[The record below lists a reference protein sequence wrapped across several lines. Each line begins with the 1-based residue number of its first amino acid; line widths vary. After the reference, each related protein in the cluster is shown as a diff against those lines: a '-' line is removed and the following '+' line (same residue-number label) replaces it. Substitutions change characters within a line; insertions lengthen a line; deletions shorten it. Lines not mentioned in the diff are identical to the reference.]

1 MISDYIVG
9 VDEVGR
15 GSLVGSA
22 VVCAFRS
29 DDEFFQ
35 TLPFAIVDSKKIS
48 HKKRQLI
55 YDFFTSNKSLN
66 FSYKI
71 VVAKQKEI
79 EQKNIHL
86 AILDS
91 MAKAVIGI
99 SKITDH
105 IIIDGK
111 FLPPELEKYHA
122 KTLVKADLK
131 IKQVSAA
138 SIIAKVYRDKI
149 LEKLHS
155 IESFYEWNKNA
166 GYGTKNHLSAITNIG
181 ISKFHRKTYQPI
193 SKLITKLST

>member
-1 MISDYIVG
+1 MSDHIVG
-9 VDEVGR
+9 IDEVGR

-29 DDEFFQ
+29 DDKFFQ
-35 TLPFAIVDSKKIS
+35 SLPFEVIDSKKIS
-48 HKKRQLI
+48 QKKREMI

-71 VVAKQKEI
+71 VIAKKKEI
-79 EQKNIHL
+79 EQKNIHK

-91 MAKAVIGI
+91 MAKAAVGI
-99 SKITDH
+99 SKMSDR

-111 FLPPELEKYHA
+111 FLPEELIRFKA
-122 KTLVKADLK
+122 QTLVKADIK

-149 LEKLHS
+149 LKKLHLK
-155 IESFYEWNKNA
+155 EAFYGWNKNA
-166 GYGTKNHLSAITNIG
+166 GYGTKNHLNAITSIG

>member
-1 MISDYIVG
+1 MSDHIVG
-9 VDEVGR
+9 IDEVGR

-29 DDEFFQ
+29 DDKFFQ
-35 TLPFAIVDSKKIS
+35 SLPFEVIDSKKIS
-48 HKKRQLI
+48 QKKREMI

-71 VVAKQKEI
+71 VIAKKKEI
-79 EQKNIHL
+79 EQKNIHK

-91 MAKAVIGI
+91 MAKAAVGI
-99 SKITDH
+99 SKMSDR

-111 FLPPELEKYHA
+111 FLPEELIRFKAE
-122 KTLVKADLK
+122 TLVKADIK

-149 LEKLHS
+149 LKKLHLK
-155 IESFYEWNKNA
+155 EAFYGWNKNA
-166 GYGTKNHLSAITNIG
+166 GYGTKNHLDAITRIG

>member
-1 MISDYIVG
+1 MSDHIVG
-9 VDEVGR
+9 IDEVGM

-29 DDEFFQ
+29 DDKFFQ
-35 TLPFAIVDSKKIS
+35 SLPFEVIDSKKIS
-48 HKKRQLI
+48 QKKREVI
-55 YDFFTSNKSLN
+55 YDFFTANKSLN

-71 VVAKQKEI
+71 VIAKKKEI
-79 EQKNIHL
+79 EQKNIHK

-91 MAKAVIGI
+91 MAKAAVGI
-99 SKITDH
+99 SKMSDR

-111 FLPPELEKYHA
+111 FLPEELIRFKAE
-122 KTLVKADLK
+122 TLVKADIK

-149 LEKLHS
+149 LKKLHLK
-155 IESFYEWNKNA
+155 EAFYGWNKNA
-166 GYGTKNHLSAITNIG
+166 GYGTKNHLDAITSIG

>member
-1 MISDYIVG
+1 MSDHIVG
-9 VDEVGR
+9 IDEVGR

-29 DDEFFQ
+29 DDKFFQ
-35 TLPFAIVDSKKIS
+35 SLPFEVIDSKKIS
-48 HKKRQLI
+48 QKKREMI

-71 VVAKQKEI
+71 VIAKKKEI
-79 EQKNIHL
+79 EQKNIHK

-91 MAKAVIGI
+91 MAKAAIGI
-99 SKITDH
+99 SKISDR

-111 FLPPELEKYHA
+111 FLPEELIRFKAE
-122 KTLVKADLK
+122 TLVKADIK

-149 LEKLHS
+149 LKKLHLK
-155 IESFYEWNKNA
+155 EVLYGWNKNA
-166 GYGTKNHLSAITNIG
+166 GYGTKNHLDAIASIG
-181 ISKFHRKTYQPI
+181 ISKFHRITYQPI

>member
-1 MISDYIVG
+1 MSNHIVG
-9 VDEVGR
+9 IDEVGR

-29 DDEFFQ
+29 DDKFFQ
-35 TLPFAIVDSKKIS
+35 TLPFEVIDSKKIS
-48 HKKRQLI
+48 QKKREMI

-71 VVAKQKEI
+71 VIAKKKEI
-79 EQKNIHL
+79 EQKNIHK

-91 MAKAVIGI
+91 MAKAAVGI
-99 SKITDH
+99 SKMSDR

-111 FLPPELEKYHA
+111 FLPEELIRFKA
-122 KTLVKADLK
+122 QTLVKADIK

-149 LEKLHS
+149 LKKLHLK
-155 IESFYEWNKNA
+155 EAFYGWNKNA
-166 GYGTKNHLSAITNIG
+166 GYGTKNHLDAITSIG

>member
-1 MISDYIVG
+1 MSDYIVG

-35 TLPFAIVDSKKIS
+35 TLPFDIVDSKKSS

-149 LEKLHS
+149 LEKLHL

>member
-1 MISDYIVG
+1 MSDHIVG
-9 VDEVGR
+9 IDEVGR

-29 DDEFFQ
+29 DDKFFQ
-35 TLPFAIVDSKKIS
+35 SLPFEVIDSKKIS
-48 HKKRQLI
+48 QKKREII

-71 VVAKQKEI
+71 VIAKKKEI
-79 EQKNIHL
+79 EQKNIHK

-91 MAKAVIGI
+91 MAKAAIGI
-99 SKITDH
+99 SKMSDR

-111 FLPPELEKYHA
+111 FLPEELIRFKAE
-122 KTLVKADLK
+122 TLVKADIK

-149 LEKLHS
+149 LKKLHLK
-155 IESFYEWNKNA
+155 EAFYGWNKNA
-166 GYGTKNHLSAITNIG
+166 GYGTKNHLDAITSMG

>member
-1 MISDYIVG
+1 MSDHIVG
-9 VDEVGR
+9 IDVVGR

-29 DDEFFQ
+29 DDKFFQ
-35 TLPFAIVDSKKIS
+35 SLPFEVIDSKKIS
-48 HKKRQLI
+48 QKKREMI

-71 VVAKQKEI
+71 VIAKKKEI
-79 EQKNIHL
+79 EQKNIHK

-91 MAKAVIGI
+91 MAKAAVGI
-99 SKITDH
+99 SKMSDR

-111 FLPPELEKYHA
+111 FLPEELIRFKAE
-122 KTLVKADLK
+122 TLVKADIK

-149 LEKLHS
+149 LKKLHLK
-155 IESFYEWNKNA
+155 EAFYGWNKNA
-166 GYGTKNHLSAITNIG
+166 GYGTKNHLDAITSMG

>member
-1 MISDYIVG
+1 MSDHIVG
-9 VDEVGR
+9 IDEVGR

-29 DDEFFQ
+29 DDKFFQ
-35 TLPFAIVDSKKIS
+35 SLPFEVIDSKKIS
-48 HKKRQLI
+48 QKKREMI

-71 VVAKQKEI
+71 VIAKKKEI
-79 EQKNIHL
+79 EQKNIHK

-91 MAKAVIGI
+91 MAKAAVGI
-99 SKITDH
+99 SKMSDR

-111 FLPPELEKYHA
+111 FLPEELIRFKVE
-122 KTLVKADLK
+122 TLVKADIK

-149 LEKLHS
+149 LKKLHLK
-155 IESFYEWNKNA
+155 EAFYGWNKNA
-166 GYGTKNHLSAITNIG
+166 GYGTKNHLDAITSIG

>member
-1 MISDYIVG
+1 MSDHIVG
-9 VDEVGR
+9 IDEVGR

-29 DDEFFQ
+29 DDKFFQ
-35 TLPFAIVDSKKIS
+35 SLPFEVIDSKKIS
-48 HKKRQLI
+48 QKKREMI

-71 VVAKQKEI
+71 VIAKKKEI
-79 EQKNIHL
+79 EQKNIHK

-91 MAKAVIGI
+91 MAKAAVGI
-99 SKITDH
+99 SKMSDR

-111 FLPPELEKYHA
+111 FLPEELKRFKAE
-122 KTLVKADLK
+122 TLVKADIK

-149 LEKLHS
+149 LKKLHLK
-155 IESFYEWNKNA
+155 EAFYGWNKNA
-166 GYGTKNHLSAITNIG
+166 GYGTKNHLDAITSIG

>member
-1 MISDYIVG
+1 MSDYIVG

-35 TLPFAIVDSKKIS
+35 TLPFDIVDSKKIS

-55 YDFFTSNKSLN
+55 YDFFKSNKSLN

>member
-1 MISDYIVG
+1 MNDYIVG

-35 TLPFAIVDSKKIS
+35 TLPFDIVDSKKIS

>member
-1 MISDYIVG
+1 MSDHIVG
-9 VDEVGR
+9 IDEVGR

-29 DDEFFQ
+29 DDKFFQ
-35 TLPFAIVDSKKIS
+35 SLPFEVIDSKKIS
-48 HKKRQLI
+48 QKKREMI

-71 VVAKQKEI
+71 VIAKKKEI
-79 EQKNIHL
+79 EQKNIHK

-91 MAKAVIGI
+91 MAKAAAGI
-99 SKITDH
+99 SKMSDR

-111 FLPPELEKYHA
+111 FLPEELIRFKAE
-122 KTLVKADLK
+122 TLVKADIK

-149 LEKLHS
+149 LKKLHLK
-155 IESFYEWNKNA
+155 EAFYGWNKNA
-166 GYGTKNHLSAITNIG
+166 GYGTKNHLDAITSIG
-181 ISKFHRKTYQPI
+181 ISKFHRKTNQPI

>member
-1 MISDYIVG
+1 MSDHIVG
-9 VDEVGR
+9 IDEVGR

-29 DDEFFQ
+29 DDKFFQ
-35 TLPFAIVDSKKIS
+35 SLPFEVIDSKKIS
-48 HKKRQLI
+48 QKKREMI

-71 VVAKQKEI
+71 VIAKKKEI
-79 EQKNIHL
+79 EQKNIHK

-91 MAKAVIGI
+91 MAKAAVGI
-99 SKITDH
+99 SKMSDR

-111 FLPPELEKYHA
+111 FLPEELIRFKAE
-122 KTLVKADLK
+122 TLVKADIK
-131 IKQVSAA
+131 INQVSAA

-149 LEKLHS
+149 LKKLHLK
-155 IESFYEWNKNA
+155 EDFYEWNKNA
-166 GYGTKNHLSAITNIG
+166 GYGTKNHLDAITSIG

>member
-1 MISDYIVG
+1 MSDHIVG
-9 VDEVGR
+9 IDEVGR

-29 DDEFFQ
+29 DDKFFQ
-35 TLPFAIVDSKKIS
+35 SLPFEVIDSKKIS
-48 HKKRQLI
+48 QKKREMI
-55 YDFFTSNKSLN
+55 YDFFTTNKSLN

-71 VVAKQKEI
+71 VIAKKKEI
-79 EQKNIHL
+79 EQKNIHK
-86 AILDS
+86 AILNS
-91 MAKAVIGI
+91 MTKAAVGI
-99 SKITDH
+99 SKMSDR

-111 FLPPELEKYHA
+111 FLPEELIRFKAE
-122 KTLVKADLK
+122 TLVKADIK

-149 LEKLHS
+149 LKKLHLK
-155 IESFYEWNKNA
+155 EAFYGWNKNA
-166 GYGTKNHLSAITNIG
+166 GYGTKNHLDAISSIG

>member
-1 MISDYIVG
+1 MSDHIVG
-9 VDEVGR
+9 IDEVGR

-29 DDEFFQ
+29 DDKFFQ
-35 TLPFAIVDSKKIS
+35 SLPFEVIDSKKIS
-48 HKKRQLI
+48 QKKREMI
-55 YDFFTSNKSLN
+55 YDFFTTNKSLN

-71 VVAKQKEI
+71 VIAKKKEI
-79 EQKNIHL
+79 EQKNIHK
-86 AILDS
+86 AILNS
-91 MAKAVIGI
+91 MTKAAVGI
-99 SKITDH
+99 SKMSDR

-111 FLPPELEKYHA
+111 FLPEELIRFKAE
-122 KTLVKADLK
+122 TLVKADIK

-149 LEKLHS
+149 LKKLHLK
-155 IESFYEWNKNA
+155 EAFYGWNKNA
-166 GYGTKNHLSAITNIG
+166 GYGTKNHLDAITSIG

>member
-1 MISDYIVG
+1 MSDHIVG
-9 VDEVGR
+9 IDEVGR

-29 DDEFFQ
+29 DDKFFQ
-35 TLPFAIVDSKKIS
+35 SLPFEVIDSKKIS
-48 HKKRQLI
+48 QKKREMI
-55 YDFFTSNKSLN
+55 YDFFTSNKSLD

-71 VVAKQKEI
+71 VIAKKKEI
-79 EQKNIHL
+79 EQKNIHK

-91 MAKAVIGI
+91 MAKAAVGI
-99 SKITDH
+99 SKMSDR

-111 FLPPELEKYHA
+111 FLPEELIRFKAE
-122 KTLVKADLK
+122 TLVKADIK

-149 LEKLHS
+149 LKKLHLK
-155 IESFYEWNKNA
+155 EAFYGWNKNA
-166 GYGTKNHLSAITNIG
+166 GYGTKNHLDAITSIG

>member
-1 MISDYIVG
+1 MSDYIVG

-35 TLPFAIVDSKKIS
+35 TLHFDIVDSKKIS

>member
-1 MISDYIVG
+1 MSDHIVG
-9 VDEVGR
+9 IDEVGR

-29 DDEFFQ
+29 DDKFFQ
-35 TLPFAIVDSKKIS
+35 SLPFEVIDSKKIS
-48 HKKRQLI
+48 QKKREMI
-55 YDFFTSNKSLN
+55 YDFFTTNKSLN

-71 VVAKQKEI
+71 VIAKKKEI
-79 EQKNIHL
+79 EQKNIHK

-91 MAKAVIGI
+91 MAKAAVGI
-99 SKITDH
+99 SKMSDR

-111 FLPPELEKYHA
+111 FLPEELIRFKAE
-122 KTLVKADLK
+122 TLVKADIK

-149 LEKLHS
+149 LKKLHLK
-155 IESFYEWNKNA
+155 EAFYGWNKNA
-166 GYGTKNHLSAITNIG
+166 GYGTKNHLDAISSIG

>member
-1 MISDYIVG
+1 MSDHIVG
-9 VDEVGR
+9 IDEVGR

-29 DDEFFQ
+29 DDKFFQ
-35 TLPFAIVDSKKIS
+35 SLPFEVIDSKKIS
-48 HKKRQLI
+48 QKKREMI

-71 VVAKQKEI
+71 VIAKKKEI
-79 EQKNIHL
+79 EQKNIHK

-91 MAKAVIGI
+91 MAKAAVGI
-99 SKITDH
+99 SKMSDR

-111 FLPPELEKYHA
+111 FLPEELIRFKAE
-122 KTLVKADLK
+122 TLVKADIK

-149 LEKLHS
+149 LKKLHLK
-155 IESFYEWNKNA
+155 EAFYGWNKNA
-166 GYGTKNHLSAITNIG
+166 GYGTKNHLDAITSMG

>member
-1 MISDYIVG
+1 MSDHIVG
-9 VDEVGR
+9 IDEVGR

-29 DDEFFQ
+29 DDKFFQ
-35 TLPFAIVDSKKIS
+35 SLPFEVIDSKKIS
-48 HKKRQLI
+48 QKKREMI
-55 YDFFTSNKSLN
+55 YDFFTTNKSLN

-71 VVAKQKEI
+71 VIAKKKEI
-79 EQKNIHL
+79 EQKNIHK

-91 MAKAVIGI
+91 MAKAAVGI
-99 SKITDH
+99 SKMSDR

-111 FLPPELEKYHA
+111 FLPEELTRFKAEP
-122 KTLVKADLK
+122 LVKADIK

-149 LEKLHS
+149 LKKLHLK
-155 IESFYEWNKNA
+155 EAFYGWNKNA
-166 GYGTKNHLSAITNIG
+166 GYGTKNHLDAITSIG

>member
-1 MISDYIVG
+1 MSDHIVG
-9 VDEVGR
+9 IDEVGR

-29 DDEFFQ
+29 DNKFFQ
-35 TLPFAIVDSKKIS
+35 SLPFEVIDSKKIS
-48 HKKRQLI
+48 QKKREAI

-71 VVAKQKEI
+71 VIAKKKEI
-79 EQKNIHL
+79 EQKNIHK

-91 MAKAVIGI
+91 MAKAAVGI
-99 SKITDH
+99 SKMSDR

-111 FLPPELEKYHA
+111 FLPEELIRFKAE
-122 KTLVKADLK
+122 TLVKADIK

-149 LEKLHS
+149 LKKLHLK
-155 IESFYEWNKNA
+155 EAFYGWNKNA
-166 GYGTKNHLSAITNIG
+166 GYGTKNHLDAITSIG